1 MKLRKQFLTIKNQR
15 KRNTRKLNLQ
25 DLKTNTEKEKN
36 IYSN

>member
-25 DLKTNTEKEKN
+25 DLKTNTEKERN

>member
-25 DLKTNTEKEKN
+25 DLKTNTEKERN
-36 IYSN
+36 IDSN

>member
-15 KRNTRKLNLQ
+15 KRNTRKLNPQ
-25 DLKTNTEKEKN
+25 DLKTNTEKERN

>member
-25 DLKTNTEKEKN
+25 DLKTNTKKERN